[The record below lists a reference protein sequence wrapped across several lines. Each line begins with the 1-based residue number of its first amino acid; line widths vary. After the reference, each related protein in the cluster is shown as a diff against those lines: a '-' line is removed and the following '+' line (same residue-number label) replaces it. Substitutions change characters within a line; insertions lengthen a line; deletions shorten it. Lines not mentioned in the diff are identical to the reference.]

1 MRGLPSI
8 LSLFFCNEFHK
19 FNNTGARM
27 LDSIYQMTLKSFLI
41 HVFLVKTLG
50 YYYTRDV
57 KSVIS

>member
-1 MRGLPSI
+1 
-8 LSLFFCNEFHK
+8 
-19 FNNTGARM
+19 M